1 MNIIDPSF
9 LIEMYKKGF
18 FPMAKNALEAKV
30 NFYKPNKRFL
40 IPIQKFHIP
49 KKIFKEYKKKN

>member
-1 MNIIDPSF
+1 MNIIDPVS
-9 LIEMYKKGF
+9 LINMYKIGY
-18 FPMAKNALEAKV
+18 FPMGNNDQSNNV